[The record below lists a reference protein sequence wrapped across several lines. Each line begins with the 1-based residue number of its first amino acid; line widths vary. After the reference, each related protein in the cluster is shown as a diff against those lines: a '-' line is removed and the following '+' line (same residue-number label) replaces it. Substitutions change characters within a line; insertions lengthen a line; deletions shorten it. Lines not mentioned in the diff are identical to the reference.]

1 MTEDSA
7 GEMSAT
13 EFAAARS
20 SWLRTRV
27 TELSETLSDHSPR
40 LYALIPQDL
49 GDRRLVTALV
59 TLRIAADDA
68 RVRPMTET
76 VAWLELLIPQGHR
89 HDLHGVV
96 REVRSALVLAGD
108 PALWSWNAE
117 AWEELLLALWRNDR
131 ARTVERH
138 QADDELICRWGVR
151 TGELPDVPLAERA
164 PEAFGQS
171 LVSLSRFLMSEG
183 EPVRLLVQAVLSQP
197 DAVDWLDDSL
207 IVYEDGL
214 QGAGYLAFLARQ
226 RLSATYLSEWCE
238 KQAGEATHVGEAFL
252 RELSEAVEGYL
263 VQVLQPVISAL
274 SLPERVVL
282 DTGEAAARRD
292 TNEYLTEFVDCVRL
306 ASEDLRAE
314 GEAGGETDG
323 RTVEETTAR
332 LERGELTW
340 HGMRG
345 SVPVW
350 YHVVTSPQE
359 RAAALALSGGVS
371 SAIRVRTD
379 VHESGPAD
387 LLRTLFA
394 SEGGFDGP
402 DAETAADDWYP
413 DPGIEVHYSRH
424 SATDLCE
431 LMALA
436 ELGHARLEFLTRDAD
451 GGVRPLRSLRIRVR
465 PSDASAWAAGALIRL
480 RTLVPYLGELADV
493 IAREGESDEWV
504 PGEPEE
510 LKPEESDDLDA
521 WDDQG
526 GSDSSSGSAGA
537 SGRQQEPADTTRP
550 NGPNEPEVPSPRSP
564 STPAGGALP
573 AALLARVK
581 AILRQAEDP
590 AATKAESEAFLRKAT
605 ELMAKYGIEQAMLQG
620 DEPTSEQPVDRVV
633 EVTAPWMRECK
644 RLLAWIADAMRCHAI
659 YPGGKANRHRVHLF
673 GFASDLQAVEVLY
686 TSLRL
691 QMLHGAEVASTNHR
705 PIGEDSRA
713 YKRSWMLGFVRAVTL
728 RIAEAGRAAQVET
741 EKDREQR
748 ERDRHADS
756 PEASVASDGRSVA
769 LVLADRTAAVRAEV
783 ASRYPKIGK
792 ARRSRLTGSGYRQG
806 HVDGQRANI
815 GGLSLEDKEEEFEF
829 IA

>member
-1 MTEDSA
+1 MTEENAD
-7 GEMSAT
+7 EMSAAG
-13 EFAAARS
+13 FAAARS
-20 SWLRTRV
+20 GWLRTRV

-59 TLRIAADDA
+59 TVRIAADEA
-68 RVRPMTET
+68 RVQPMTET

-89 HDLHGVV
+89 HDLHSAV
-96 REVRSALVLAGD
+96 REVWSALVPAGD

-117 AWEELLLALWRNDR
+117 AWEELLLALWRNHR

-138 QADDELICRWGVR
+138 QADDELVCRWGVR
-151 TGELPDVPLAERA
+151 AGELADVPLAERA
-164 PEAFGQS
+164 PANFGQS
-171 LVSLSRFLMSEG
+171 LVPLSRFLTSEG
-183 EPVRLLVQAVLSQP
+183 EPARLLVQAVLSQP

-207 IVYEDGL
+207 IVYEEAL

-252 RELSEAVEGYL
+252 RELSDAVEAYL

-282 DTGEAAARRD
+282 GTGEVSARRD
-292 TNEYLTEFVDCVRL
+292 TNEYLTEFLDCVRA
-306 ASEDLRAE
+306 ASGDVHAE
-314 GEAGGETDG
+314 GEAGGEFDG
-323 RTVEETTAR
+323 RSVEEATER
-332 LERGELTW
+332 LEQGEVTW

-359 RAAALALSGGVS
+359 RAAALALSGGTS

-379 VHESGPAD
+379 VHEPGPSNR
-387 LLRTLFA
+387 LHKLF
-394 SEGGFDGP
+394 GPGGP
-402 DAETAADDWYP
+402 DAETTTDDWYP

-436 ELGHARLEFLTRDAD
+436 GLGHARLELLMRDAD

-465 PSDASAWAAGALIRL
+465 PADASAWAAGALIQL
-480 RTLVPYLGELADV
+480 RTLVPYLDELADV
-493 IAREGESDEWV
+493 IAREGESEEWA
-504 PGEPEE
+504 PGEQGE
-510 LKPEESDDLDA
+510 LEPEESDGLH
-521 WDDQG
+521 DDQDDQD
-526 GSDSSSGSAGA
+526 GSDSSSESTGA
-537 SGRQQEPADTTRP
+537 SGRQQEPADTTRS
-550 NGPNEPEVPSPRSP
+550 NGPENPEVPSPRSP
-564 STPAGGALP
+564 STPAAGALP

-581 AILRQAEDP
+581 RILRHAEDP
-590 AATKAESEAFLRKAT
+590 AATKDESEAFLKKAT

-644 RLLAWIADAMRCHAI
+644 RLLAWIANAMRCQSI

-673 GFASDLQAVEVLY
+673 GFASDLQAVDVLY
-686 TSLRL
+686 ASLRL
-691 QMLHGAEVASTNHR
+691 QMLQGAEVASTNHR
-705 PIGEDSRA
+705 PVGEDSRA

-728 RIAEAGRAAQVET
+728 RIAEAGQAAQAET
-741 EKDREQR
+741 ENDREQS
-748 ERDRHADS
+748 ERDRHAAS
-756 PEASVASDGRSVA
+756 PETPATSEGRSVA
-769 LVLADRTAAVRAEV
+769 LVLADRTAAVQAEV
-783 ASRYPKIGK
+783 TSRYPKLGK

-815 GGLSLEDKEEEFEF
+815 GGLSLEDQEEEEFEF